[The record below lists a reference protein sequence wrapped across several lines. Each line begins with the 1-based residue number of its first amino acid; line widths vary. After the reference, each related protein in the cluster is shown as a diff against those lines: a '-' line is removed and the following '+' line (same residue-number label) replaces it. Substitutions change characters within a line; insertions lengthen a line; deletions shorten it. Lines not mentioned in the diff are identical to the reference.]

1 MGRNRD
7 RLCNSMTVNQKE
19 TLAKYDDCINEVH
32 SIRELETI
40 SYVFRIGG
48 RLMLATLMDS
58 SEKP

>member
-1 MGRNRD
+1 
-7 RLCNSMTVNQKE
+7 MTVDQKE

-32 SIRELETI
+32 SIMELETI